1 MAGHNRE
8 DRERRRPQTSSFS
21 GNPFVNQTPSFS
33 GNPFVNQTPS
43 FSGNPFIGGDSSS
56 GGGPQ
61 GPVGG
66 PPPPSPPPPDDGGP
80 GPTPGPTPP
89 PPPPDDDDDDKS
101 DLETMVTDVLEGG
114 KKLGTSISD
123 LMGIGPLFTFGK
135 EIGKSFNAT
144 NNFYNDLLTKGLAG
158 MSDRELATYGDLLG
172 QGIEEST
179 LADYANK
186 NNLDPEQR
194 YQLGTELSILKGDIL
209 SKDYE
214 GIVSA
219 YKEGQP
225 KGFKDSAS
233 ALIGQYDRPEGTIT
247 RGDAIDKIGK
257 AGMAFLDKT
266 NPRLFDELQPYA
278 TMQGVEKLASRSL
291 QGLSNSPEDR
301 RYAARIMEARAL
313 AADKQSRQDA
323 NMAGSSPAFAPPT
336 QPGTPPGTQPPTPPP
351 TPPGASPTPAPPSGT
366 TPTPSDYSQFPQ
378 FNMSD
383 YARQGLGATP
393 QFGDFQ
399 ETLDRFFKFR

>member
-1 MAGHNRE
+1 MPGHYMSYQQAISGDRRSPQDRNIQPARGPAGQPFS
-8 DRERRRPQTSSFS
+8 PQDM
-21 GNPFVNQTPSFS
+21 NIQPA
-33 GNPFVNQTPS
+33 
-43 FSGNPFIGGDSSS
+43 
-56 GGGPQ
+56 
-61 GPVGG
+61 
-66 PPPPSPPPPDDGGP
+66 PPPSTPFSPQDMNIPPAGGGSGGTDGDQGGP
-80 GPTPGPTPP
+80 GPTPGPTPPP

-101 DLETMVTDVLEGG
+101 DLETMLTDFGTAG

-123 LMGIGPLFTFGK
+123 LMGIGPLFTVGK
-135 EIGKSFNAT
+135 ELAKSFNAT
-144 NNFYNDLLTKGLAG
+144 NNFYNDLLTKGIGG
-158 MSDRELATYGDLLG
+158 MDDRDLVVYGDLLG
-172 QGIEEST
+172 QGIESET
-179 LADYANK
+179 LIDFADK
-186 NNLDPEQR
+186 NNLDPDQRVQMGEQLR
-194 YQLGTELSILKGDIL
+194 ILKNEITG
-209 SKDYE
+209 KDYE

-225 KGFKDSAS
+225 EGFKDSVAG
-233 ALIGQYDRPEGTIT
+233 LFGLRDRPEGTLT
-247 RGDAIDKIGK
+247 RGEAVDKIGK
-257 AGMAFLDKT
+257 AGMAYLDKT
-266 NPRLFDELQPYA
+266 NPQLYDELQPYA

-336 QPGTPPGTQPPTPPP
+336 QPGTPPGTQPPAPPMQP
-351 TPPGASPTPAPPSGT
+351 PPGASPTPASPSGT

-393 QFGDFQ
+393 QFGDFN
-399 ETLDRFFKFR
+399 ETLNRFFRFQ